1 MTVVSRIL
9 VMAALANV
17 KIDESMINR
26 QILAFAW
33 ARVNLRNPRTSLWTD
48 LSL

>member
-1 MTVVSRIL
+1 
-9 VMAALANV
+9 MATLANV

-26 QILAFAW
+26 QLLAFAW
-33 ARVNLRNPRTSLWTD
+33 ARVHLRNPRTGLWTD